1 MTPLEKREMWIT
13 PMQEFYAAFRH
24 RLQQAG
30 WDTAWSD
37 KLFEQFEDDINA
49 LFPEDAPDDES
60 PTRKQ
65 LEKLQ
70 LLRKETLSILHA
82 WVPPPPPDK

>member
-37 KLFEQFEDDINA
+37 KLFEQFEDDIA
-49 LFPEDAPDDES
+49 TPPAV
-60 PTRKQ
+60 T
-65 LEKLQ
+65 LQ
-70 LLRKETLSILHA
+70 GPSTLHA
-82 WVPPPPPDK
+82 WGCPW